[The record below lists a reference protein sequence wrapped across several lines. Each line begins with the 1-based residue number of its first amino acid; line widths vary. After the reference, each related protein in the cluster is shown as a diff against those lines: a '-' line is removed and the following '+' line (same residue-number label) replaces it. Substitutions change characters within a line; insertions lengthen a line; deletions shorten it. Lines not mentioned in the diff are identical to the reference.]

1 MEYVRRILVDVNE
14 FQRKVLDY
22 IHSDKL
28 DKMISNT
35 IFSDNLE
42 YKNAIIQGMIIA
54 SMLTSKCELTC
65 VKDNN
70 KLNISYN
77 DRIEKNMMQMTVKG
91 LREILDGMKDNA
103 KIFCGLSEGSNINK
117 VISCESPNR
126 DKGTWDFINLL
137 HD

>member
-14 FQRKVLDY
+14 LQRKVLDY

-42 YKNAIIQGMIIA
+42 YKNAIIHGMIIA
-54 SMLTSKCELTC
+54 SILTSKCELTC

-70 KLNISYN
+70 KLNTSYN
-77 DRIEKNMMQMTVKG
+77 DRIEKNMMQMTAKG
-91 LREILDGMKDNA
+91 LREILDGMKDDA
-103 KIFCGLSEGSNINK
+103 KIFCGLSEGSSIKK
-117 VISCESPNR
+117 VISCESPSG
-126 DKGTWDFINLL
+126 DKGTWGFINLL